1 MNVDPDHD
9 LDSWPVP
16 KDWPS
21 TIFDQWIEA
30 KEAERFAIEQRRKL
44 EDQMVA
50 ELGVAADLDG
60 TKNFKRGPFAI
71 KVVGRLTRKV
81 DSDML
86 QELAA
91 EHGLSDHLSSLFR
104 WKPEIDMKTWRAA
117 DPSITGPLAGAITV
131 QPGRP
136 SFAITIDSE

>member
-1 MNVDPDHD
+1 MSI
-9 LDSWPVP
+9 LDMSDSQLAAEWL
-16 KDWPS
+16 
-21 TIFDQWIEA
+21 EA
-30 KEAERFAIEQRRKL
+30 KETERQAIERRRAI
-44 EDQMVA
+44 EDHLAMRF
-50 ELGVAADLDG
+50 ELPPDLDG
-60 TKNFKRGPFAI
+60 TKNVKKGGYQF

-81 DSDML
+81 DSDLL

-117 DPSITGPLAGAITV
+117 DPSITTPLAGAITV

-136 SFAITIDSE
+136 SFAITSDTKE